1 LKVSS
6 FGQPSKFQVFEDL
19 IRDKCHVPFLIIK
32 KWWWIKG
39 VHMSHVQRKKFQKV
53 VEMNE

>member
-19 IRDKCHVPFLIIK
+19 IREKWHALFFIK
-32 KWWWIKG
+32 KSWWWIKG
-39 VHMSHVQRKKFQKV
+39 VHMSHMQKKNSKK
-53 VEMNE
+53 